1 MPTCPVPDG
10 ISSCSNWHRSCAC
23 SYNCYSF
30 ILKLHCC
37 FQKHSFFKVIFLF
50 HEDVWPMWEGVQ
62 CICSTYM
69 LKTLETFISWM
80 VSLIITTTTK
90 RNLCGKCYTMHIHAH
105 KHSCKHTNNNIFRNG
120 FLTLETGIRAYI
132 STRTEKWE
140 VTTVGLRL
148 TKWRTVTLHRKAT
161 APGERST
168 TQSLTTSFLEPF
180 WPIPAPP
187 TPDVQ
192 TISCKILL
200 QGTLVSESGPKP
212 PLLLTHLDHWQLPDS
227 LCVWLLICKAEMIP
241 HYEDYPC

>member
-1 MPTCPVPDG
+1 MIERAACFRKRSKFRSQHLCQVAHSIG
-10 ISSCSNWHRSCAC
+10 NSRSRGSNTLSGLWRHLYACAHAHTHTDIHT
-23 SYNCYSF
+23 N
-30 ILKLHCC
+30 
-37 FQKHSFFKVIFLF
+37 
-50 HEDVWPMWEGVQ
+50 
-62 CICSTYM
+62 
-69 LKTLETFISWM
+69 
-80 VSLIITTTTK
+80 
-90 RNLCGKCYTMHIHAH
+90 TMHIHAH